1 MNILQSAAPHT
12 WVTHFFFFFFFLSND
27 RLTTGGG
34 AQQAAETLSL
44 RTAVGFFW
52 LLIFKTCKS

>member
-12 WVTHFFFFFFFLSND
+12 WVTHFFFFFFSND

-44 RTAVGFFW
+44 PNGRRLFPASDF
-52 LLIFKTCKS
+52 